1 MTGQI
6 GAGQTASALTTAELT
21 GTTDVW
27 TDYVELSPAT
37 RIVCNYALP
46 SGVTSAAVKSLGLQV
61 NYRGPIVTSQ
71 LWTFEVLD
79 TTTGAWTPLGDNT
92 FAGDWSW
99 TAHIFTVPTPL
110 ARFFSGGTLQIR
122 YGTTSN
128 TDASDIDQLV
138 VFGGT

>member
-1 MTGQI
+1 
-6 GAGQTASALTTAELT
+6 
-21 GTTDVW
+21 
-27 TDYVELSPAT
+27 
-37 RIVCNYALP
+37 
-46 SGVTSAAVKSLGLQV
+46 
-61 NYRGPIVTSQ
+61 VTSQ